1 MLFYKAVLCELN
13 ENYATWTK
21 FVKFFFSVDLYRYAE
36 FTFILTMY
44 KKYCFL
50 FHLIVQYLFMSYL
63 TFDVKALV
71 QNFFFCF
78 ILLYRNSIRVYTK
91 FFYIFMNSPRV
102 SLKQFSFIICSLF
115 IYQTIT
121 DGKLKVDFPFLI
133 SSYLT
138 LFFIY
143 NFFLF

>member
-44 KKYCFL
+44 KKNCFL
-50 FHLIVQYLFMSYL
+50 FHLIVQLFIYVLFNLRCESSSS
-63 TFDVKALV
+63 
-71 QNFFFCF
+71 NFFLFSC
-78 ILLYRNSIRVYTK
+78 IVIQLGYTQN
-91 FFYIFMNSPRV
+91 FYIFMNSPRV

-121 DGKLKVDFPFLI
+121 DGKLKVYFPFLI
-133 SSYLT
+133 SS
-138 LFFIY
+138 F
-143 NFFLF
+143 